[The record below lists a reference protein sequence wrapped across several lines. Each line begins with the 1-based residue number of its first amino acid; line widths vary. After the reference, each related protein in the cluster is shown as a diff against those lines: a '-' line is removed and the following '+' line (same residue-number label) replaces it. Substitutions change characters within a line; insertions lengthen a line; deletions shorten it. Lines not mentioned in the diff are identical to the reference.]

1 MASTINAS
9 NSGSGGIVQTADASG
24 VLQLQSAGTTA
35 VTIDTSQNVGIGVTS
50 PTTKAQ
56 VSTATGGST
65 SGLSVVASGNML
77 NIFGSSSTNAGV
89 ILDATNGTVGSATAV
104 PIIFRYGGTESMRID
119 SSGNVGIGTNAPS
132 TKLQVAIGNVST
144 FGQVSNA
151 GLAISGAGAT
161 GNYAQIGLGYAA
173 TNQPAAIGYV
183 TTIQTGYTYGDI
195 VFGTRNVNTDTAPS
209 ERARITS
216 GGDFYIANTT
226 VDSTHAGWVLSYN
239 GGSPFINHSQT
250 ATSLQT
256 YYAFTNGNGVVGTIK
271 CTGSSTQFNTSSDVR
286 LKKNVV
292 DAPSAIASIQQIGIK
307 SFDWKADD
315 LHQEY
320 GVIAQELDAI
330 APEAV
335 SHGGTEDEMW
345 GVDYSKLVPRMIK
358 AMQEQAETINA
369 LTARVVA
376 LESK

>member
-1 MASTINAS
+1 VLAL
-9 NSGSGGIVQTADASG
+9 QTNN
-24 VLQLQSAGTTA
+24 GTTA
-35 VTIDTSQNVGIGVTS
+35 VTIDTSQNVGIGTTS
-50 PTTKAQ
+50 PASKLH
-56 VSTATGGST
+56 VYTATGQNINYIETAG
-65 SGLSVVASGNML
+65 SGNDAGIYFK
-77 NIFGSSSTNAGV
+77 NTARIWSTFV
-89 ILDATNGTVGSATAV
+89 NGGDGAYRIYDTTA
-104 PIIFRYGGTESMRID
+104 GTERMRID
-119 SSGNVGIGTNAPS
+119 SSGNVGVGTSSPS
-132 TKLQVAIGNVST
+132 TYGKFVAYS
-144 FGQVSNA
+144 
-151 GLAISGAGAT
+151 SG
-161 GNYAQIGLGYAA
+161 GYAA
-173 TNQPAAIGYV
+173 IDSNGFLNSYQLL
-183 TTIQTGYTYGDI
+183 
-195 VFGTRNVNTDTAPS
+195 DTAS
-209 ERARITS
+209 A
-216 GGDFYIANTT
+216 GGKFTGGSNQGVLGSISIEQATTGSKGGYIAFRPCASGSNSPTEAMRIAS
-226 VDSTHAGWVLSYN
+226 DGAAKFSMGNFANGASSTNAGFVIENN
-239 GGSPFINHSQT
+239 GNSPFINHSQT

-271 CTGSSTQFNTSSDVR
+271 CTGSTTQFNTSSDVR

-369 LTARVVA
+369 LTARIVA
-376 LESK
+376 LEK